1 MNWTQ
6 IWVDMFGTTEWFGLN
21 MGFWVS
27 SAVVAL
33 VVVIMNVVLWNMKP
47 LSKKGAERSHAR
59 LEASLDGK
67 AAAQRRRASPA
78 FSPGTPLPAAYR
90 PIPVAVCGF
99 LFTEDSRAN

>member
-6 IWVDMFGTTEWFGLN
+6 IWMDMFGTTEWFGLN

-47 LSKKGAERSHAR
+47 LSRKG
-59 LEASLDGK
+59 
-67 AAAQRRRASPA
+67 
-78 FSPGTPLPAAYR
+78 
-90 PIPVAVCGF
+90 
-99 LFTEDSRAN
+99 

>member
-21 MGFWVS
+21 MGFWVG

-47 LSKKGAERSHAR
+47 LSKKG
-59 LEASLDGK
+59 
-67 AAAQRRRASPA
+67 
-78 FSPGTPLPAAYR
+78 
-90 PIPVAVCGF
+90 
-99 LFTEDSRAN
+99 